1 MNSKYINT
9 RNKCSMGPSADQR
22 RIEELRDS
30 PGTARDLLLEANAA
44 SKPIDAREAQR
55 RARVER
61 LLSGDLRK
69 HLKRASELAFDYA
82 EATAI
87 ATRRTRP

>member
-1 MNSKYINT
+1 
-9 RNKCSMGPSADQR
+9 MGPSADQR

-30 PGTARDLLLEANAA
+30 PDTARDLLLEANAA

-61 LLSGDLRK
+61 LLGSDLRQN
-69 HLKRASELAFDYA
+69 LKRASDLNFNYRA
-82 EATAI
+82 ATAI
-87 ATRRTRP
+87 ARRPKCNH